1 MCLRGWGGWS
11 IYPLIWSLIDWA
23 CVRAMSGVYLLA
35 DEHPSAVKEKSE
47 CRDPSAH
54 AQCGILALVHGTVH
68 QVRWPEGCD
77 TVHHRYLPHPHPLFM
92 SQPGRTFQNTNL
104 LSKHSLNSYPQWF
117 SIAHRKKKNPY
128 RGLRLSGPTYLEHF
142 LYHSNSISAL
152 QPNCHCF
159 IFPKIHKAFA
169 QVVHSPWNAQPT
181 LTFKPVREL
190 YAHSH
195 VGSSITSLGE
205 AFLIHQTGPGS
216 YKSLFHFV
224 YSLSWSYH

>member
-1 MCLRGWGGWS
+1 MFAKWLATTVGSWGSVHWESSQEPLRVCLRGWGDWS

-23 CVRAMSGVYLLA
+23 CVGAMSGVYLLA

-77 TVHHRYLPHPHPLFM
+77 TLHHRYLPHPHPLFM

-117 SIAHRKKKNPY
+117 SIAHRKKK
-128 RGLRLSGPTYLEHF
+128 
-142 LYHSNSISAL
+142 
-152 QPNCHCF
+152 
-159 IFPKIHKAFA
+159 
-169 QVVHSPWNAQPT
+169 
-181 LTFKPVREL
+181 
-190 YAHSH
+190 
-195 VGSSITSLGE
+195 
-205 AFLIHQTGPGS
+205 
-216 YKSLFHFV
+216 KSLP
-224 YSLSWSYH
+224 WP